1 MVKVVHLMA
10 RLWGRRRDSAAFLQ
24 EGDAQSQHQLKQGME
39 LFHVFEWSCC
49 VQIGTGELGQVW
61 RRCVI
66 SRLARASSNS
76 MERNGSSI
84 IGMGVG
90 RVLPGHNG
98 GWSPGGDNAL
108 FVPHRA
114 AESESAKEIRRNE
127 RVADL
132 SIPVCQRLPASS
144 RKREFG

>member
-1 MVKVVHLMA
+1 MA
-10 RLWGRRRDSAAFLQ
+10 EGGSGAFLQ
-24 EGDAQSQHQLKQGME
+24 DGDAPPQHQVKQGME

-49 VQIGTGELGQVW
+49 VQIGTGELGHVW

-66 SRLARASSNS
+66 MRLARASSNS

-90 RVLPGHNG
+90 RVLQGHKG
-98 GWSPGGDNAL
+98 GRSPGGGNAS
-108 FVPHRA
+108 FVPRRA
-114 AESESAKEIRRNE
+114 AESESAKEVRRNE
-127 RVADL
+127 RSSDL
-132 SIPVCQRLPASS
+132 SIPVCQRLPASN